1 MRLLHTVKGPLC
13 LTLCLIG
20 LRYLFPGK
28 TTFFLEIVIF
38 TIYVMGNDVLYGYMG
53 MASLGQPFYL
63 GVGAYAAALYLYHVG
78 HNPFIAM
85 ALSVASGTLV
95 GVVFGPPYLRL
106 RGDYFALINAST
118 CAMGLFLVEKIL
130 LPITRG
136 DDGLIFRTKIFPVLT
151 LDLRKT
157 NDFFWFSMAILFL
170 VHVFYVLFSKSTLG
184 TALRAL
190 KSRETK
196 MSFLGYDTF
205 KLRWTGYVLM
215 CMLTSLAGAMY
226 AINYGFV
233 NPNVTD
239 PARAVEVLVA
249 TLLGGTGTVYGPFFG
264 ASAFIGMRDIV
275 SAYTNRWEL
284 PVGVITLFVCFRF
297 RDGIFGYLRLIPARL
312 VHLLKTRGLRKRSE
326 IIS

>member
-1 MRLLHTVKGPLC
+1 MMKFLHTIKGPLC

-78 HNPFIAM
+78 HNPLIAM
-85 ALSVASGTLV
+85 TLSVTAGALI
-95 GVVFGPPYLRL
+95 GIVFGPPYLRL
-106 RGDYFALINAST
+106 KGDYFALINAST

-136 DDGLIFRTKIFPVLT
+136 DDGLIFRTKIFPILS

-157 NDFFWFSMAILFL
+157 NDFFWFSMVILFWSTY
-170 VHVFYVLFSKSTLG
+170 FTSFSRNRLW
-184 TALRAL
+184 ALHLRAL

-205 KLRWTGYVLM
+205 KLRWTGYILM
-215 CMLTSLAGAMY
+215 CMLTSLAGSMY

-249 TLLGGTGTVYGPFFG
+249 TLLGGNRDRLWPVFRGIRFHRDSGYRQRLHQSLGTSSRHYHVGRMLQVQG
-264 ASAFIGMRDIV
+264 WDL
-275 SAYTNRWEL
+275 WL
-284 PVGVITLFVCFRF
+284 PAAHPGQTQYFQNQSTTAAAPR
-297 RDGIFGYLRLIPARL
+297 
-312 VHLLKTRGLRKRSE
+312 
-326 IIS
+326 